1 MSAKSH
7 QLPAALAALVFA
19 VGLAGPAKAGEE
31 QGLVDKARI
40 TIESFTTDENM
51 ESLRGMLAGARGA
64 MIIPQ
69 LLKAGF
75 IIGGSGGSGVLV
87 AHDRDSGAWSAPSFI
102 TMGSGSVGLQIGVEA
117 QEIVLVIM
125 TKKGIEAVI
134 QHKFTLGAEASV
146 SVGPIGGGIEA
157 ATTANLRAD
166 IYGFARSK
174 GLFGGIAL
182 EGAVIESRDKWN
194 QRYYGKPVTPKEI
207 VIDRSISHQGG
218 NALAAAL
225 VKAAKK

>member
-19 VGLAGPAKAGEE
+19 VGLAGPAEAGEE

-51 ESLRGMLAGARGA
+51 KSLRAMLAGARGV

-75 IIGGSGGSGVLV
+75 IIGGSGGSGVLL

-102 TMGSGSVGLQIGVEA
+102 TMGSGSIGLQIGAEA

-146 SVGPIGGGIEA
+146 AVGPIGGGIEA

-194 QRYYGKPVTPKEI
+194 QRYYGKPVTPKAI
-207 VIDRSISHQGG
+207 VIDRTVTHQGT

-225 VKAAKK
+225 VKAAKN

>member
-1 MSAKSH
+1 MSAKSR
-7 QLPAALAALVFA
+7 QFTAALAALVFA
-19 VGLAGPAKAGEE
+19 VGLAGPAEAGEQ

-40 TIESFTTDENM
+40 TIESFSTDENM
-51 ESLRGMLAGARGA
+51 ESLRSMLAGARGV

-75 IIGGSGGSGVLV
+75 IIGGSGGSGVLL

-102 TMGSGSVGLQIGVEA
+102 TMGSGSIGLQIGAEA

-134 QHKFTLGAEASV
+134 QSKFSLGAEASIA
-146 SVGPIGGGIEA
+146 VGPIGGGVEA
-157 ATTANLRAD
+157 ATTANLQAD
-166 IYGFARSK
+166 IYAFARSK
-174 GLFGGIAL
+174 GLFAGVAL

-194 QRYYGKPVTPKEI
+194 QRYYGKPTTPKEI
-207 VIDRSISHQGG
+207 VIDRTVTHQGG

-225 VKAAKK
+225 AAAAKK